1 MYINSMGHYVP
12 SARVTNDY
20 FERINGLTSEW
31 IVQRTGIVS
40 RAKAAADENS
50 DSMAIAAIDDALTR
64 LPYDIKDVNLI
75 VAACYSIYDTVA
87 TPAMDA
93 VVLLGN
99 VGGSGNGVVD

>member
-1 MYINSMGHYVP
+1 MGHYVP

-87 TPAMDA
+87 TPAHVAQQPWRHGCRRDRKS
-93 VVLLGN
+93 VV
-99 VGGSGNGVVD
+99 